1 MLNTPRQSTPLVLG
15 TTLVSLLLVSG
26 CSTISDT
33 LSGDKVDY
41 RTSGAKTVRLD
52 VPPDL
57 SQLPGQVRYN
67 QLPAASISSNTLS
80 RFEASTS
87 NNAAQTSVAVVSK
100 GGVKL
105 ERQGQNRWLVVDQPA
120 DKVWTQVSKFWED
133 NGFSLGVNQ
142 PEIGVMETTW
152 AENRAKVPKDG
163 LIRQTLGRVFDML
176 YDTGERD
183 MYRTRIERT
192 ANGTEVYISHR
203 GMSEEYE
210 DSKKERTTWR
220 SRPSDPGLEA
230 EMLSRLM
237 LALGGTQEEAD
248 ALKRESAQ
256 STAPVAPTSSRTN
269 IAQLNAQGNGLNV
282 AADADIT
289 WRRVGLALDR
299 SGFTVENRDRQQG
312 KFEVRLSANDPTA
325 SKPGFFS
332 RLFGADDKGDG
343 QLSRYQVLVQGEGSS
358 SVVSVLDEQGKPAT
372 SATGKRIA
380 QQLLTELN

>member
-1 MLNTPRQSTPLVLG
+1 MPNTPRQSTPLVLG
-15 TTLVSLLLVSG
+15 ATLASLLLVSG
-26 CSTISDT
+26 CSTINDA
-33 LSGDKVDY
+33 LGGDKVDY

-67 QLPAASISSNTLS
+67 QLPAASIS
-80 RFEASTS
+80 ASTLTRAEAVAS
-87 NNAAQTSVAVVSK
+87 SGQTAVAVATK

-120 DKVWTQVSKFWED
+120 DKVWNQISKFWED
-133 NGFSLGVNQ
+133 NGFSLAVNQ
-142 PEIGVMETTW
+142 PEVGVMETTW

-192 ANGTEVYISHR
+192 ANGTEVYVSHR

-220 SRPSDPGLEA
+220 ARPSDPGLEA
-230 EMLSRLM
+230 EMLSRM
-237 LALGGTQEEAD
+237 MIVLGSTQEEAD
-248 ALKRESAQ
+248 ALKRDAVQ
-256 STAPVAPTSSRTN
+256 AATPAATAR
-269 IAQLNAQGNGLNV
+269 IAELNAQGNGLSV
-282 AADADIT
+282 GADPDTT

-299 SGFTVENRDRQQG
+299 SGFTVENRDRRQG
-312 KFEVRLSANDPTA
+312 SFEVRLSANDPAAT
-325 SKPGFFS
+325 KPGFFS
-332 RLFGADDKGDG
+332 RLFGAADNSEGS
-343 QLSRYQVLVQGEGSS
+343 LSRYVVKVQGEGSN

-380 QQLLTELN
+380 KQLLTELN

>member
-1 MLNTPRQSTPLVLG
+1 MPNTPRQSTPLVLG
-15 TTLVSLLLVSG
+15 ATLASLLLVSG
-26 CSTISDT
+26 CSTINDA
-33 LSGDKVDY
+33 LGGDKVDY

-67 QLPAASISSNTLS
+67 QLPSASIS
-80 RFEASTS
+80 ASTLTRAE
-87 NNAAQTSVAVVSK
+87 AAATSGQTSVAVAPK
-100 GGVKL
+100 GGGKL
-105 ERQGQNRWLVVDQPA
+105 ARPGQNRWLVVDQPA
-120 DKVWTQVSKFWED
+120 DKVWNQVSKFWED
-133 NGFSLGVNQ
+133 NGFSLAVNQ
-142 PEIGVMETTW
+142 PEVGVMETTW

-192 ANGTEVYISHR
+192 ANGTEVYVTHR

-220 SRPSDPGLEA
+220 TRPSDPGLEA

-237 LALGGTQEEAD
+237 IVLGGTQEEAD
-248 ALKRESAQ
+248 ALKRD
-256 STAPVAPTSSRTN
+256 STRAAAAPATTPN
-269 IAQLNAQGNGLNV
+269 IAQLNAQGNGLTV
-282 AADADIT
+282 AADPDTT

-299 SGFTVENRDRQQG
+299 SGFTVENRDRLQG
-312 KFEVRLSANDPTA
+312 SFEVRLSANDPTA

-332 RLFGADDKGDG
+332 RLFGADDKSGG
-343 QLSRYQVLVQGEGSS
+343 GLSRYQVKVQGQGNN
-358 SVVSVLDEQGKPAT
+358 SVVNVLDEQGKAAT

>member
-1 MLNTPRQSTPLVLG
+1 MPNTPRQSTPLVLG
-15 TTLVSLLLVSG
+15 ATLASLLLVSG
-26 CSTISDT
+26 CSTINDA
-33 LSGDKVDY
+33 LGGDKVDY

-67 QLPAASISSNTLS
+67 QLPSASIS
-80 RFEASTS
+80 ASTLTRAE
-87 NNAAQTSVAVVSK
+87 AAATSGQTSVAVATK

-120 DKVWTQVSKFWED
+120 DKVWNQVSKFWED
-133 NGFSLGVNQ
+133 NGFSLAVNQ
-142 PEIGVMETTW
+142 PEVGVMETTW

-192 ANGTEVYISHR
+192 ANGTEVYVTHR

-220 SRPSDPGLEA
+220 TRPSDPGLEA

-237 LALGGTQEEAD
+237 IVLGGTQEEAD
-248 ALKRESAQ
+248 ALKRD
-256 STAPVAPTSSRTN
+256 STRAAAAPATTPN
-269 IAQLNAQGNGLNV
+269 IAQLNAQGNGLTV
-282 AADADIT
+282 AADPDTT

-299 SGFTVENRDRQQG
+299 SGFTVENRDRLQG
-312 KFEVRLSANDPTA
+312 SFEVRLSANDPTA

-332 RLFGADDKGDG
+332 RLFGADDKSGG
-343 QLSRYQVLVQGEGSS
+343 GLSRYQVKVQGQGNN
-358 SVVSVLDEQGKPAT
+358 SVVNVLDEQGKA
-372 SATGKRIA
+372 
-380 QQLLTELN
+380 

>member
-26 CSTISDT
+26 CSTINDA
-33 LSGDKVDY
+33 LGGDKVDY

-67 QLPAASISSNTLS
+67 QLPAASIS
-80 RFEASTS
+80 ASTLTRAEAVAS
-87 NNAAQTSVAVVSK
+87 SGQTAVAVATK

-120 DKVWTQVSKFWED
+120 DKVWNQISKFWED
-133 NGFSLGVNQ
+133 NGFSLAVNQ
-142 PEIGVMETTW
+142 PEVGVMETTW

-192 ANGTEVYISHR
+192 ANGTEVYVSHR

-220 SRPSDPGLEA
+220 ARPSDPGLEA
-230 EMLSRLM
+230 EMLSRM
-237 LALGGTQEEAD
+237 MIVLGGTQEEAD
-248 ALKRESAQ
+248 ALKRDAVQ
-256 STAPVAPTSSRTN
+256 AATPAATAR
-269 IAQLNAQGNGLNV
+269 IAELNAQGNGLSV
-282 AADADIT
+282 AADPDTT

-299 SGFTVENRDRQQG
+299 SGFTVEDRDRAQG
-312 KFEVRLSANDPTA
+312 VYFVRYVPETKAA
-325 SKPGFFS
+325 EQPGFFA
-332 RLFGADDKGDG
+332 RLFSSDKT
-343 QLSRYQVLVQGEGSS
+343 SVAPVKYRVLVRVAGDNRST
-358 SVVSVLDEQGKPAT
+358 VSVLDAQGQPDA
-372 SATGKRIA
+372 SATAQRIVQVLA
-380 QQLLTELN
+380 DDLK

>member
-1 MLNTPRQSTPLVLG
+1 MPNTPRQSTPLVLG
-15 TTLVSLLLVSG
+15 ATLASLLLVSG
-26 CSTISDT
+26 CSTISET

-41 RTSGAKTVRLD
+41 RTSGSKTVRLD

-67 QLPAASISSNTLS
+67 QLPSASIS
-80 RFEASTS
+80 ASTLTRAEVAAS
-87 NNAAQTSVAVVSK
+87 NGQTSVAPISK

-120 DKVWTQVSKFWED
+120 DKVWNQVSKFWED
-133 NGFSLGVNQ
+133 NGFTLSVSQ
-142 PEIGVMETTW
+142 PEVGVMETTW

-192 ANGTEVYISHR
+192 ANGTEVYVSHR

-220 SRPSDPGLEA
+220 SRASDPGLEA

-237 LALGGTQEEAD
+237 VVLGGTQEEAD
-248 ALKRESAQ
+248 ALKRESAKTGA
-256 STAPVAPTSSRTN
+256 SITPAAGVSSV
-269 IAQLNAQGNGLNV
+269 AQLNAQGNGLTV
-282 AADADIT
+282 AADADNT

-299 SGFTVENRDRQQG
+299 SGFTVENRDRSRG
-312 KFEVRLSANDPTA
+312 SFEVRLSSNDPTA

-332 RLFGADDKGDG
+332 RLFSADDKNEGR
-343 QLSRYQVLVQGEGSS
+343 LSRYQVVVQGQGAS